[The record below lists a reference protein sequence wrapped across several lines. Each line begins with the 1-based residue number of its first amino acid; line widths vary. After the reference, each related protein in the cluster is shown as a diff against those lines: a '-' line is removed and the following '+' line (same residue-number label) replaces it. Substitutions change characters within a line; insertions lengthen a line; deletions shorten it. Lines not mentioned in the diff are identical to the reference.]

1 MSAWEA
7 TTVPTCRVKSRSVK
21 TITPVLQAMPFTYPA
36 VIERNSF
43 ILHNFDIRRDRNR
56 VRRLK
61 PLSCCQVPRCREEF
75 FSVRDGRNTASDL
88 QRKQGYA
95 TGKHHR
101 EGSVK
106 SFDTSLLRGSST
118 RVETATKWE
127 NGRGKGNR
135 KIAGAGKDGKG
146 RRSARSAFFFPDQS
160 RSLILAHLK
169 FFSLYPLFMPSFL
182 RSDF

>member
-7 TTVPTCRVKSRSVK
+7 TTVPTCRVKSFSVK

-56 VRRLK
+56 VRCLK
-61 PLSCCQVPRCREEF
+61 PLSCCQVPRCSEEF

-95 TGKHHR
+95 TGR
-101 EGSVK
+101 Q
-106 SFDTSLLRGSST
+106 
-118 RVETATKWE
+118 
-127 NGRGKGNR
+127 
-135 KIAGAGKDGKG
+135 
-146 RRSARSAFFFPDQS
+146 RR
-160 RSLILAHLK
+160 
-169 FFSLYPLFMPSFL
+169 
-182 RSDF
+182 